1 LYPQRREGPVP
12 MHFRVGR
19 KTGFMIPGTADS
31 GVRRGAEGGN
41 MYVRMTTLTFRL
53 ERYDEGIR
61 IFNESVIP
69 AAKKQKGFR
78 GFYVLA
84 DRQTARCVAL
94 TFWDDEAAAV
104 ANEENLYYQEQL
116 VKFMPLFLSD
126 PLREG
131 FELVIEAH

>member
-1 LYPQRREGPVP
+1 
-12 MHFRVGR
+12 
-19 KTGFMIPGTADS
+19 
-31 GVRRGAEGGN
+31 

-69 AAKKQKGFR
+69 AAKRQKGFQ

-84 DRQTARCVAL
+84 DRKAGRCVAL
-94 TFWDDEAAAV
+94 TFWDNEAAAV

-131 FELVIEAH
+131 YELVIESH

>member
-1 LYPQRREGPVP
+1 MSL
-12 MHFRVGR
+12 RVGR
-19 KTGFMIPGTADS
+19 KTGFMIPGMADS
-31 GVRRGAEGGN
+31 RAGRTAGGDRIF
-41 MYVRMTTLTFRL
+41 VRMTTLTFRA
-53 ERYDEGIR
+53 EKYEEGIR

-69 AAKKQKGFR
+69 AAKGQKGFR

-84 DRQTARCVAL
+84 DRRASRCVAL
-94 TFWDDEAAAV
+94 TFWDDEASAR

-116 VKFMPLFLSD
+116 VKFLPLFLSD

>member
-1 LYPQRREGPVP
+1 
-12 MHFRVGR
+12 MSFRVGR
-19 KTGFMIPGTADS
+19 KTGFMIPGSADS
-31 GVRRGAEGGN
+31 RVRRPTGGDT
-41 MYVRMTTLTFRL
+41 MFVRMTTLTFRL
-53 ERYDEGIR
+53 ERYAEGIR

-69 AAKKQKGFR
+69 AAKRQKGFR

-94 TFWDDEAAAV
+94 TFWDNEAAAV

-131 FELVIEAH
+131 YELVIEAH